1 MHSSREEESFVLSER
16 CTSNTVHEDLRY
28 QEQECLNFSGEG
40 LLPGLTKAFRASK
53 IVNHPLATT

>member
-16 CTSNTVHEDLRY
+16 CASKLVHEDLRN
-28 QEQECLNFSGEG
+28 QEQECLSFNGEG

-53 IVNHPLATT
+53 IVNHSVAPT